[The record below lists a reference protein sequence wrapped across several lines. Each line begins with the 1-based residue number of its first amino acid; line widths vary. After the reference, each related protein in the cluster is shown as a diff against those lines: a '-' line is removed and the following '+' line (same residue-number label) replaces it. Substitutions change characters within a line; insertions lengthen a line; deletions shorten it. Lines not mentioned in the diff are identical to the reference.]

1 MRMRSYEDLLV
12 WQKSMLLAKKVY
24 LVQRRLPKTELY
36 GIGDQIRRAVVS
48 VPSNIA
54 EGFGRGSDAEFNRFL
69 LIARGSL
76 FEVKTQLQ
84 LANELGLLQLEPEL
98 IQLIDEVGKLISGLS
113 RTLTANC
120 YLLTATCYPLPAN
133 ST

>member
-36 GIGDQIRRAVVS
+36 GLGDQIRRAVVS

-84 LANELGLLQLEPEL
+84 LANELDLLQLEPEL

-120 YLLTATCYPLPAN
+120 
-133 ST
+133 